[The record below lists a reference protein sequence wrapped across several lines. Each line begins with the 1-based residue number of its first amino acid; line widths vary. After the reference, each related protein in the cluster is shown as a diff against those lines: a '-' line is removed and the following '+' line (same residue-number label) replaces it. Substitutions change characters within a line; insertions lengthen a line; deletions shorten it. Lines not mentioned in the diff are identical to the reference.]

1 MAKNTLNAALIRSDF
16 SRLFRFALAITAST
30 SLLIGSTLGSAQSA
44 VAVPHG
50 KQEVE
55 IEATSA
61 PDSERE
67 TQEEATPS
75 QQEKPKEEENH
86 SLLPEVDADKSDLSD
101 ISTEGIAPR
110 AFRANN
116 LGGEQL
122 VSKVVTPSQP
132 SPYQYPNLYEYAVSV
147 DKKGKANQISLSGD
161 FRLSQQTFNNYAG
174 YFKLYINQQQVPNVE
189 WDVEDG
195 RLTAHFASVPVNP
208 EGRIYIRLAG
218 AVWNGSYYEG
228 PYSAMN
234 VSVHGASETSAEN
247 IPDRPYEGSW
257 TTQTSIPNPPAPKR
271 CGLNIALVF
280 DVSNSL
286 NYQDGVRNSQNAAK
300 AVIKSLRGTPTT
312 LGLYAFATGS
322 PVGELQPPGTHGHS
336 PTIANVEALELSS
349 ESGYR
354 QAIEQ
359 IGTLRTGGDVG
370 GTNWEAALL
379 RVAEA
384 TTKYDIVYFITDG
397 VPTTNEDLLPR
408 NVNGELDGRWVGDA
422 GNITHNVDITR
433 GITAANAVKRTG
445 ARLETLAVNLP
456 REYNVPVLNDDVT
469 IDLRTNGYYPPSPK
483 RYISVYQRSGYW
495 EWLERGNYDWYQG
508 RGQRTPQRY
517 YFNKFDAS
525 WAKPRDIVDKLG
537 GSDAVTM
544 LENYGD
550 LPGKL
555 RKMAVESCE
564 GAVIVQKQIVDDK
577 GEVIPRSAVEGWEF
591 TADEVQSKTDAVW
604 LTDNKEARV
613 EKQVSKTDIDGITQ
627 YRFKTAS
634 PHKSGSVRITETQQ
648 EGFVLHQQD
657 GHNAKCFVDGVPL
670 SSGQYKDDGELGF
683 RVDISTDRIVS
694 CVVQNKFKPTFK
706 VEKTLAEDQNPAL
719 EEKQS
724 RAPIDSSG
732 NVVAYYDVKVTN
744 NSINSSE
751 LSAPVIDTIAFPA
764 GMSVTEVD
772 FYYENR
778 KIDDT
783 SYIAAQNT
791 AGRPPLTYEMKP
803 ALFGTFKGNESKT
816 VEVRVTAKVDK
827 PTQIEIA
834 KEKNG
839 DYQWCE
845 SPRPISPD
853 NPRSMF
859 NSVTLEGEHEPP
871 NPQVNNQACV
881 DPEIQRAEISLIKVD
896 SHDNSVVLEGAEFT
910 IFRNS
915 GTVDTPQVGESVL
928 TLGPQ
933 SSAEGALTGT
943 IPVGTYLLVE
953 TKAPVGEK
961 GQYELLPQ
969 PVPFHVELQS
979 GKTHITIL
987 NEHNHPQV
995 TVAESNTAMIK
1006 VADVHL
1012 GQLPKTGGVGVGL
1025 FAAFGAL
1032 LICIGILLARRKK
1045 HY

>member
-1 MAKNTLNAALIRSDF
+1 MAKNTLNAARIRSNF

-30 SLLIGSTLGSAQSA
+30 SLLIGSTLGSTQSA

-50 KQEVE
+50 RQEAE

-75 QQEKPKEEENH
+75 QQKKPKEEENH
-86 SLLPEVDADKSDLSD
+86 SLLPEADTDKSDLSD
-101 ISTEGIAPR
+101 IS
-110 AFRANN
+110 
-116 LGGEQL
+116 
-122 VSKVVTPSQP
+122 
-132 SPYQYPNLYEYAVSV
+132 
-147 DKKGKANQISLSGD
+147 
-161 FRLSQQTFNNYAG
+161 
-174 YFKLYINQQQVPNVE
+174 
-189 WDVEDG
+189 
-195 RLTAHFASVPVNP
+195 
-208 EGRIYIRLAG
+208 
-218 AVWNGSYYEG
+218 
-228 PYSAMN
+228 
-234 VSVHGASETSAEN
+234 SETSLEN
-247 IPDRPYEGSW
+247 IPDGPHEGSW
-257 TTQTSIPNPPAPKR
+257 TTQISFPNPPTPKR

-286 NYQDGVRNSQNAAK
+286 SYQEGVQNSQKAAK
-300 AVIKSLRGTPTT
+300 KVIESLSRTPTT

-322 PVGELQPPGTHGHS
+322 PVGELQPPGNHRHE
-336 PTIANVEALELSS
+336 PTIDNVEALELSS
-349 ESGYR
+349 ESGIK

-359 IGTLRTGGDVG
+359 IDTLRTGGDAG

-384 TTKYDIVYFITDG
+384 KTQYDIVYFITDG
-397 VPTTNEDLLPR
+397 LPTTNEELFPR
-408 NVNGELDGRWVGDA
+408 NLNGRLINGWAGDP
-422 GNITHNVDITR
+422 GNVTHNVDITR
-433 GITAANAVKRTG
+433 GITAANAVKATG

-456 REYNVPVLNDDVT
+456 DNEIAVLNDDVR
-469 IDLRTNGYYPPSPK
+469 IDSNNYRGVRRIRDKSYIFAPQESWDRLNRSDYSWVQQRGKSSNPLR
-483 RYISVYQRSGYW
+483 V
-495 EWLERGNYDWYQG
+495 
-508 RGQRTPQRY
+508 
-517 YFNKFDAS
+517 YFNKSDAS
-525 WAKPRDIVDKLG
+525 WAKPKDIVDTLG

-544 LENYGD
+544 LDNYGD
-550 LPGKL
+550 LPSKL
-555 RKMAVESCE
+555 RKAAVESCE
-564 GAVIVQKQIVDDK
+564 GAVIVKKQIVDDK
-577 GEVIPRSAVEGWEF
+577 GDIIPQSTVEGWEF
-591 TADEVQSKTDAVW
+591 TADEVQSKTDDVW
-604 LTDNKEARV
+604 LIGNNEDRV
-613 EKQVSKTDIDGITQ
+613 EKQVSKTGIDGITQ

-648 EGFVLHQQD
+648 DGFVLHQQD
-657 GHNAKCFVDGVPL
+657 GHNARCIVDGKTL
-670 SSGQYKDDGELGF
+670 SAAQYKDYGELGF
-683 RVDISTDRIVS
+683 RVDISTDRVVT

-706 VEKTLAEDQNPAL
+706 VEKTPLEDQNPAL
-719 EEKQS
+719 DGNQS

-732 NVVAYYDVKVTN
+732 NVVAYYEVKVTN
-744 NSINSSE
+744 NSISSSE

-764 GMSVTEVD
+764 GMSVKEVD
-772 FYYENR
+772 FYYQNL
-778 KIDDT
+778 KISDDN
-783 SYIAAQNT
+783 YIAAQDT
-791 AGRPPLTYEMKP
+791 ADRPPLTYEIKP
-803 ALFGTFKGNESKT
+803 ALFGIFNGNESKT
-816 VEVRVTAKVDK
+816 VEVRVTATVDE

-834 KEKNG
+834 KEQNS
-839 DYQWCE
+839 DYQRCE
-845 SPRPISPD
+845 SPRPSSPD

-859 NSVTLEGEHEPP
+859 NSVTLAGEYEPP
-871 NPQVNNQACV
+871 NPQENNQACV

-915 GTVDTPQVGESVL
+915 GTVGAPQVGERVL
-928 TLGPQ
+928 TLGAQP
-933 SSAEGALTGT
+933 SAKGTLSGT

-969 PVPFHVELQS
+969 PVPFRVELQS

-1032 LICIGILLARRKK
+1032 LICIGSLLARRKK

>member
-1 MAKNTLNAALIRSDF
+1 MAKNTLNAARIRSNF
-16 SRLFRFALAITAST
+16 SRLFRFSLAITAST
-30 SLLIGSTLGSAQSA
+30 SLLIGSTLGGTQSA

-50 KQEVE
+50 RQEAE

-75 QQEKPKEEENH
+75 QQKKPKEEENH
-86 SLLPEVDADKSDLSD
+86 SLLPEADTDKSDLSD
-101 ISTEGIAPR
+101 KSTEGIAPR
-110 AFRANN
+110 ALRANN

-132 SPYQYPNLYEYAVSV
+132 SQYQYPNLYEYAVSV
-147 DKKGKANQISLSGD
+147 DKKGKANQIILSGD

-174 YFKLYINQQQVPNVE
+174 YFKIYINQQEIPNVE
-189 WDVEDG
+189 WNVEDG
-195 RLTAHFASVPVNP
+195 RLTANFSSVPVNP
-208 EGRIYIRLAG
+208 EARIYIRLAG
-218 AVWNGSYYEG
+218 AVWNGSYFEG

-234 VSVHGASETSAEN
+234 VSVHGAPETSPEN

-257 TTQTSIPNPPAPKR
+257 TAQTSIPNPPTPKR

-286 NYQDGVRNSQNAAK
+286 NYQDGVRHSRDAAT
-300 AVIKSLRGTPTT
+300 AVISALKGTPTT
-312 LGLYAFATGS
+312 LGMYAFATGS
-322 PVGELQPPGTHGHS
+322 PVGDIQPPNSHGNY
-336 PTIANVEALELSS
+336 PKIANVEALDLSTDA
-349 ESGYR
+349 GYD
-354 QAIEQ
+354 QAVGQ
-359 IGTLRTGGDVG
+359 IRTLRTGEDVG

-384 TTKYDIVYFITDG
+384 ETRYDIVYFITDG
-397 VPTTNEDLLPR
+397 VPTTNEELFPR
-408 NVNGELDGRWVGDA
+408 NLNERLFNGWAGDP
-422 GNITHNVDITR
+422 GHVTHNVDITR
-433 GITAANAVKRTG
+433 GITAANAVKATG

-456 REYNVPVLNDDVT
+456 NYEIPVLNDDVR
-469 IDLRTNGYYPPSPK
+469 ISSNNYGSGRVIRDKS
-483 RYISVYQRSGYW
+483 YIFASQESWDRLTRSGYSW
-495 EWLERGNYDWYQG
+495 VQQRGASSNPL
-508 RGQRTPQRY
+508 RI
-517 YFNKFDAS
+517 YFNNHDTTWSHAQS
-525 WAKPRDIVDKLG
+525 IVDKLG
-537 GSDAVTM
+537 GADAVTM
-544 LENYGD
+544 LENYAA
-550 LPGKL
+550 LPEKI
-555 RKMAVESCE
+555 RKMAMESCE
-564 GAVIVQKQIVDDK
+564 GTVIVEKQIVDDK
-577 GEVIPRSAVEGWEF
+577 GEIIPRSVVEGWRF
-591 TADEVQSKTDAVW
+591 TADAVQSDTDKIW
-604 LTDNKEARV
+604 LVDENESPTDQRTTLTNIE
-613 EKQVSKTDIDGITQ
+613 GITQ
-627 YRFKTAS
+627 YRFKTAL
-634 PHKSGSVRITETQQ
+634 PHKSGSVRIAETQQ
-648 EGFVLHQQD
+648 EGFVLHQQG
-657 GHNAKCFVDGVPL
+657 GHNARCIVDGKPL
-670 SSGQYKDDGELGF
+670 SRAQYKDDGELGF
-683 RVDISTDRIVS
+683 RVDISTDRVVT

-706 VEKTLAEDQNPAL
+706 VEKTPLEDQNPAL
-719 EEKQS
+719 EGKQS

-732 NVVAYYDVKVTN
+732 KVVAYYDVKVTN

-751 LSAPVIDTIAFPA
+751 LSASVIDTIAFPA
-764 GMSVTEVD
+764 GMSVTKVD
-772 FYYENR
+772 FYYQNR
-778 KIDDT
+778 KISDT
-783 SYIAAQNT
+783 SDIAAQDA
-791 AGRPPLTYEMKP
+791 AGRPPLTYEIKP
-803 ALFGTFKGNESKT
+803 ALFGTFNGNESKT
-816 VEVRVTAKVDK
+816 VEVRVTAMVDK
-827 PTQIEIA
+827 PMQIEIA

-839 DYQWCE
+839 NYQWCE
-845 SPRPISPD
+845 STRPISPE

-859 NSVTLEGEHEPP
+859 NSVTLAGEHEPP

-881 DPEIQRAEISLIKVD
+881 DPEIQMAEISLIKVD

-915 GTVDTPQVGESVL
+915 GTADTPQVGESVL
-928 TLGPQ
+928 TLVAQP
-933 SSAEGALTGT
+933 SAKGILSGT

-987 NEHNHPQV
+987 NGHNHPQV
-995 TVAESNTAMIK
+995 TVAESDTATIK